1 MAEMLIWCCQGS
13 FSSIGTNLFLAT
25 QLKGAGVDIAI
36 LFDTE
41 ALAALAERK
50 FGYEPTPLLKPY
62 EATIQKNMKGIG
74 FSTDVAEY
82 LKGAKAAGIPMY
94 ACAGWAGFLGVAQK
108 LPAEVKLMEIPDVV
122 KLLAQAKRIIG
133 GP

>member
-1 MAEMLIWCCQGS
+1 MAEMLIWCCEGS

-41 ALAALAERK
+41 ALVALAEKK
-50 FGYEPTPLLKPY
+50 FGYEPAPLLKPY
-62 EATIQKNMKGIG
+62 EATIQKNMKAIG
-74 FSTDVAEY
+74 FSTEVAEY
-82 LKGAKAAGIPMY
+82 LKAATAAGVPMY

-108 LPAEVKLMEIPDVV
+108 LPAEIKVMEIPDVV
-122 KLLAQAKRIIG
+122 KFLAQAKRIIG

>member
-1 MAEMLIWCCQGS
+1 MAEMLIWCCEGS

-25 QLKGAGVDIAI
+25 QLKGAGVDVAI

-41 ALAALAERK
+41 ALVALAERK

-62 EATIQKNMKGIG
+62 EATIQKNMKAIG
-74 FSTDVAEY
+74 LPTEVAEH
-82 LKGAKAAGIPMY
+82 LKAARAAGVPIY

-108 LPAEVKLMEIPDVV
+108 LPAEIKVMEIPDVV

>member
-1 MAEMLIWCCQGS
+1 MPEMLLWCCGGS
-13 FSSIGTNLFLAT
+13 TSSIGTNLFVGT

-50 FGYEPTPLLKPY
+50 FGYESTPLLKPY
-62 EATIQKNMKGIG
+62 EATIPKNMKAMGL
-74 FSTDVAEY
+74 SSEVMEHLRA
-82 LKGAKAAGIPMY
+82 AAAAGVPMY
-94 ACAGWAGFLGVAQK
+94 ACAGWAGFLGVATK
-108 LPAEVKLMEIPDVV
+108 LPGEIKLMAIPDVV
-122 KLLAQAKRIIG
+122 KLLAQAKRIVG

>member
-1 MAEMLIWCCQGS
+1 MAEMLLWCCEGS

-25 QLKGAGVDIAI
+25 QLKGAGVDVAI
-36 LFDTE
+36 LFDVE

-50 FGYEPTPLLKPY
+50 FGYEPAPLLKPY
-62 EATIQKNMKGIG
+62 EATIQKNIRAMGLP
-74 FSTDVAEY
+74 TEAAEY
-82 LKGAKAAGIPMY
+82 LKAAAAAGVPLY

-108 LPAEVKLMEIPDVV
+108 LPAEIKVMEIPDVV
-122 KLLAQAKRIIG
+122 KLLAQAKRIAG

>member
-1 MAEMLIWCCQGS
+1 MAEMLIWCCEGS

-25 QLKGAGVDIAI
+25 QLRGAGVDVAI

-41 ALAALAERK
+41 ALVALAERK
-50 FGYEPTPLLKPY
+50 FGYEPTPLLKRH
-62 EATIQKNMKGIG
+62 EATIQKNMKAVG
-74 FSTDVAEY
+74 FSTEVAEY
-82 LKGAKAAGIPMY
+82 LKAAAAARVPLY

-108 LPAEVKLMEIPDVV
+108 LPAEIKVIEIAEVV
-122 KLLAQAKRIIG
+122 KLLAQAKRITG